1 MRRMGARPRG
11 AYGRASFI
19 TVHVE
24 EGRART
30 ILVDVERHPSSSVER
45 HGGRPRAP
53 GGGHGVVGQV
63 AARVAMVRRA
73 GSHGACGPRKGEEDK
88 VGRVGPTIDMWA
100 HM

>member
-1 MRRMGARPRG
+1 MRHMGARPRG
-11 AYGRASFI
+11 ACGRDSFI

-53 GGGHGVVGQV
+53 GGEHGVVGQV
-63 AARVAMVRRA
+63 TTCVAVVRRTD
-73 GSHGACGPRKGEEDK
+73 SHGACGPRKGEEDK
-88 VGRVGPTIDMWA
+88 VGQVGPICGRTA
-100 HM
+100 